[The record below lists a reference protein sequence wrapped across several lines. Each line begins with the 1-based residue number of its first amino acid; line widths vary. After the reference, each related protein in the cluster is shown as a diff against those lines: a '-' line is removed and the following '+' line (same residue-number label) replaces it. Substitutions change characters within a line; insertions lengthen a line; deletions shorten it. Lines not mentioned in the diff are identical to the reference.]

1 MSTKTEMLSKKL
13 PADSIHPGF
22 LHSHEKNKLHCYI
35 SFIYISIIDIYGYIS
50 VIDNGL
56 VLLFGCLVYTRFF
69 GHVDE
74 FGQ

>member
-1 MSTKTEMLSKKL
+1 MLSKKL

-35 SFIYISIIDIYGYIS
+35 SLIFNISIIDIYGYIS
-50 VIDNGL
+50 VIEKGL
-56 VLLFGCLVYTRFF
+56 VLLLGTAYNIQDF

-74 FGQ
+74 LGQ